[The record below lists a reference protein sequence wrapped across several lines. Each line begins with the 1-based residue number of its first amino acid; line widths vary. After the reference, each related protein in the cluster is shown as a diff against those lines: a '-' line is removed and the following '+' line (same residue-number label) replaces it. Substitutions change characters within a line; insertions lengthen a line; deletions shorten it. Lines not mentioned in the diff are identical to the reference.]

1 MLAVVV
7 QLLLDAVLSSDCC
20 VVAEVSRTGR
30 ASSRAEFEPQLEPS
44 AGAENASNALV
55 IGASNL
61 ILTAT
66 PPLLFAGISIA
77 RIEKK
82 RLFRP

>member
-1 MLAVVV
+1 MLAVAV

-20 VVAEVSRTGR
+20 VVAEVNRTGG

-44 AGAENASNALV
+44 AGAENASTALV
-55 IGASNL
+55 TGPVTSFS
-61 ILTAT
+61 
-66 PPLLFAGISIA
+66 PRRPLLFAGISIA